1 MEKLTFVYFNQVKRA
16 ANKHE
21 LRTLRDNLNY
31 AMRAQDAVVDA
42 TSSDEVVPGT
52 DVADEDDEDDDAEF
66 SDLDEYI
73 KRPYELPATRTT
85 AIETEVDVLVG
96 RLESENTEVENTDLL
111 TRGIQKTTK
120 KTKKKTKKKTT
131 NLEQVLA
138 RVQRTLDDS
147 ND

>member
-96 RLESENTEVENTDLL
+96 RLESENTEVENTDPAD
-111 TRGIQKTTK
+111 TQHPKTTK